1 MTRRKRLKKYE
12 EGKKLVAEGRKQEA
26 LQMFTQS
33 LSVTKEMIRQFILLL
48 IRLKVPYII
57 APYEADAEIA
67 FLSRTGI
74 VDAVISEDSD
84 TLCYRCP
91 CAIFKLNDNGSCKT
105 VNLSEL
111 FSSPAMRMTNWNCD
125 LFELMCV
132 LSGCDYLSNLPKV
145 GLKTAKKYIDNGK
158 TMKGALQLI
167 QVNPI
172 HKWTSEYGKKLNE
185 ALACFHHQIIFNP
198 LSNEMEYLTP
208 LTPEEETTYSHMDS
222 CPFGVLHDIDGGYG
236 ISSVPER
243 QLISSDADLSYI
255 HKFFLKRKLSS
266 VPSCCRILPKRS
278 DLYSTPIKDVS
289 FSRRETASHKRNC
302 FASSEPD
309 LKRCYTCSPTS
320 VIPRESQEDVMIP
333 RESQEDVVIPRES
346 QEDVMI
352 PRESQEDVVI
362 PKDTPPE
369 EEFDADFFA
378 ELERLEQ
385 QSSRVC

>member
-1 MTRRKRLKKYE
+1 MTCRKRLKKHE
-12 EGKKLVAEGRKQEA
+12 EGKQLVAEGKRQEA

-111 FSSPAMRMTNWNCD
+111 FSNPAMRMTSWNCD

-132 LSGCDYLSNLPKV
+132 LSGCDYLPNLPKI

-158 TMKGALQLI
+158 TMKSALQMI

-208 LTPEEETTYSHMDS
+208 LTSEEEVAYSHRDS
-222 CPFGVLHDIDGGYG
+222 CPFGMIHDTGGVYG

-243 QLISSDADLSYI
+243 QLIASDVDLSYI
-255 HKFFLKRKLSS
+255 HKFFLKRQLSS
-266 VPSCCRILPKRS
+266 VPSCCHILPRRS
-278 DLYSTPIKDVS
+278 GLYSTPIKNVS
-289 FSRRETASHKRNC
+289 FSRTEVASNKRNA
-302 FASSEPD
+302 FTSPDPD
-309 LKRCYTCSPTS
+309 LKRCCTCSPTS
-320 VIPRESQEDVMIP
+320 VIPKEAFPE
-333 RESQEDVVIPRES
+333 EELVISKQTLPEEELGIS
-346 QEDVMI
+346 KQTLPE
-352 PRESQEDVVI
+352 EELGI
-362 PKDTPPE
+362 PKQTLPE

-378 ELERLEQ
+378 ELERIEQ